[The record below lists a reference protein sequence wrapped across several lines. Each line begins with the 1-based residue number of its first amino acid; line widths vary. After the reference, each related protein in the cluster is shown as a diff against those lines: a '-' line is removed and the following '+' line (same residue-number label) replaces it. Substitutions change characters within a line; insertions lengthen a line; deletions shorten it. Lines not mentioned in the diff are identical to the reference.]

1 MKNIIF
7 ILILTIL
14 SLEAKPCETDIYFG
28 NGVWNTQKQGEEGRD
43 ELKRFMQDRAITPL
57 SIEDEKNKLYE
68 FKHAYNYSEGTNID
82 LIETFLQLKE
92 SGQIDEGYFQMI
104 AATLATKD
112 GADSHKE
119 IMDEIRYVT
128 TYYEDNVDIMFDI
141 YKNSSFNQKHN
152 VLLVAHSQGNLFG
165 NKMYTL
171 MNDTQKKKFR
181 MVSVA
186 TPANHVAGDGPY
198 VTAKFDYVI
207 GPIPG
212 SLPVNVDGLG
222 HEFIKT
228 YLNSS
233 INAPRKI
240 ALHVKS
246 AYDNLMQTTS
256 CTEYTFV
263 RVLMLSFGNVKIF
276 GRPVGQGYGVEFI
289 GELALAQYDI
299 KFDENTKTWNCQD
312 EIGTLYS
319 NNGGAGGPNWAYGT
333 YYDELGATYYGAYEW
348 LPARIHSNTELQDR
362 STVKEKIRLLNQ
374 NKCVTISLEETSP
387 LYKALEEVYPKNN
400 EEK

>member
-68 FKHAYNYSEGTNID
+68 FKHAYNYSGGTNID
-82 LIETFLQLKE
+82 LIETFWQLKE

-141 YKNSSFNQKHN
+141 YKNSSFNLKHN

-171 MNDTQKKKFR
+171 MNDIQKKKFR

-212 SLPVNVDGLG
+212 SLPGNVDGLG

-276 GRPVGQGYGVEFI
+276 GRPVGQGYGEDFI
-289 GELALAQYDI
+289 SEVSLEQSDATFNSSTNKWQCGGQ
-299 KFDENTKTWNCQD
+299 T
-312 EIGTLYS
+312 TLYS
-319 NNGGAGGPNWAYGT
+319 NTVGSDGVNWAWGSYADEFGEV
-333 YYDELGATYYGAYEW
+333 YSGAFGWLPGRLHSYDELQ
-348 LPARIHSNTELQDR
+348 SR
-362 STVKEKIRLLNQ
+362 STIKEEMLLVGKNQCVTMSLKKESLLYSAIEKIF
-374 NKCVTISLEETSP
+374 
-387 LYKALEEVYPKNN
+387 PK
-400 EEK
+400 K